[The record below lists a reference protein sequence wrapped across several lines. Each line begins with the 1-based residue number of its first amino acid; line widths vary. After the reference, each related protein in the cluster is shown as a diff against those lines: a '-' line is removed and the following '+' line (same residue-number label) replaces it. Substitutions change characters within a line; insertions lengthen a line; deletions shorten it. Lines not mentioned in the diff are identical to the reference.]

1 MTGESFTA
9 LLIEDNPADVHLVR
23 QMLAE
28 VGWARFDLE
37 VVDRLSEGMER
48 LRATE
53 IAVALVDLSLPDS
66 EGLHVVSIL
75 RAHAPDL
82 PIVVFTGVGDEET
95 GIEALAAGAQEYL
108 IKGQADSTVLVRALR
123 YAIERKRLELALQRM
138 ALHDELTG
146 LYNRR
151 GFYHRALYRLRDAR
165 REGKGAVLL
174 MGDMDGL
181 KQVNDSLGHLE
192 GDRALVEI
200 AGTLRQ
206 TFREEDVIS
215 RIGGDE
221 FAVLAVMKS
230 DRVGDVVR
238 AVLSRLRARLATLS
252 LPSGYRLSMSVGYA
266 AAESDGEVN
275 LDVLLKQA
283 DRSLYEQKHATRP
296 AGGADAKDAAGNFSD
311 TAAAPSQQPAR

>member
-1 MTGESFTA
+1 MAGESFTA
-9 LLIEDNPADVHLVR
+9 LLIEDNPADVQLVR

-28 VGWARFDLE
+28 VGWTRFDLE
-37 VVDRLSEGMER
+37 VVGRLSEGMER
-48 LRATE
+48 LRAAE
-53 IAVALVDLSLPDS
+53 IAVALLDLSLPDS
-66 EGLHVVSIL
+66 EGLHAVSIL

-95 GIEALAAGAQEYL
+95 GISALAAGAQEYL

-138 ALHDELTG
+138 AHHDELTG

-174 MGDMDGL
+174 LGDMDGL
-181 KQVNDSLGHLE
+181 KQVNDTLGHLE

-221 FAVLAVMKS
+221 FAVLAIMKN

-238 AVLSRLRARLATLS
+238 AVLSRLRARLATLN

-266 AAESDGEVN
+266 AAEADGEVN
-275 LDVLLKQA
+275 LDLLLKQA
-283 DRSLYEQKHATRP
+283 DRSLYEQKHAARP
-296 AGGADAKDAAGNFSD
+296 AGGATARDAAGNISE
-311 TAAAPSQQPAR
+311 TAAAPTQKPAK